1 MGLRPPVEPMLAQA
15 RETIPGP
22 GTMPGGMAAEAKWDG
37 HRALLFTPARAGE
50 PVLLQS
56 RRGALVQERFPDLV
70 AAAQQLP
77 HGLVLD
83 GELTVWSQGGLSFEA
98 LQRRAS
104 AGARTIRQL
113 AAETPAHFIAFD
125 VLQTDGQELLQ
136 SPYTQRRQ
144 ILEALFADRALKPP
158 WVLCPMTTDLAVA
171 QEWLDSWTDVPG
183 LEGVVLKGL
192 RQTYRPAARGWVKV
206 RRRNTAE
213 ALIGG
218 ITGTLSRPQLLV
230 LGRYDTAGRLRMV
243 GRTTPLKPDAA
254 RQLAA
259 HLTPAGS
266 DHPWTGVRFTASWRS
281 SDRLEPVLVELDQV
295 AEIQGDTAVDRGAWR
310 HPVRYVRLRQDI
322 TVADVPVVGD
332 GI

>member
-1 MGLRPPVEPMLAQA
+1 MLAQA
-15 RETIPGP
+15 RESIPGP
-22 GTMPGGMAAEAKWDG
+22 GAMRGGMAAETKWDG
-37 HRALLFTPARAGE
+37 HRALLFTPTRTGE

-56 RRGALVQERFPDLV
+56 RGGALIQARFPDLV
-70 AAAQQLP
+70 AAARQLP
-77 HGLVLD
+77 DGLVLD
-83 GELTVWSQGGLSFEA
+83 GELTVWSQGQLSFEA

-113 AAETPAHFIAFD
+113 AAENPAHFIAFD
-125 VLQTDGQELLQ
+125 VLQADGQELLQ
-136 SPYTQRRQ
+136 TPYARRREV
-144 ILEALFADRALKPP
+144 LEALFADRALTPP

-192 RQTYRPAARGWVKV
+192 RQTYRPATRGWMKV
-206 RRRNTAE
+206 RRRNTSE
-213 ALIGG
+213 AMIGG

-243 GRTTPLKPDAA
+243 GRTTPLKLDAA
-254 RQLAA
+254 RRLAA
-259 HLTPAGS
+259 HLTRAGS
-266 DHPWTGVRFTASWRS
+266 DHPWTGVRFTASGRS
-281 SDRLEPVLVELDQV
+281 REPLEPILVEPDQV

-322 TVADVPVVGD
+322 TAADVPTIELGV
-332 GI
+332 